1 MVVTT
6 VNQFTQKN
14 LYYLK
19 RAGYMTNGNA
29 TPVTLPQ
36 IPFNLSQL
44 AILLKVRRELILIDK
59 IKLKTYG
66 NG

>member
-44 AILLKVRRELILIDK
+44 AILLKVGD
-59 IKLKTYG
+59 
-66 NG
+66 N